1 MIKNKEEIIKILS
14 EEINDL
20 IEENKKLIKSNEQ
33 LQDEVDS
40 LWMIMDEMTQS
51 DIDNHAH
58 LLKDLKAAIITK
70 TLMMSKKKVL
80 A

>member
-20 IEENKKLIKSNEQ
+20 IEENKKLIKLNEQ

-58 LLKDLKAAIITK
+58 LLKDLKTDIITK

>member
-20 IEENKKLIKSNEQ
+20 IEENKKLIKLNEQ
-33 LQDEVDS
+33 LQDEVES

-58 LLKDLKAAIITK
+58 LLKDLKADIITK